1 MYFNGSYTRK
11 GAGAV
16 MVLIPSEGDILKYAI
31 HLGFSATNNNVEYE
45 GLVTG
50 LRLDKDLGIQ
60 RLLIRGDSQLAVK
73 QV

>member
-11 GAGAV
+11 GAGVV

-31 HLGFSATNNNVEYE
+31 HLDFSATNNNVEYE

>member
-11 GAGAV
+11 GAGVV

-31 HLGFSATNNNVEYE
+31 HLDFSATNNNVEYE

-60 RLLIRGDSQLAVK
+60 
-73 QV
+73 

>member
-31 HLGFSATNNNVEYE
+31 HLDFSATNNNVEYE